1 VAVRAGEEA
10 WSADERR
17 GAQRA
22 MGTSERQWASVYD
35 NGMDERT
42 VAAGLSRLGG
52 GTKPPETPS
61 PLKRGRVAMEGAAV
75 ARPAVVVRPLGHQF
89 AAAAPAPLAAAAPAR
104 VAAAAP
110 APLAAA
116 APARVAAAAPA
127 RVAAAAPPAFA
138 AAAPP
143 AFAAAAPPAFAAVG
157 DAAGKLM
164 EVRREHCVSAEVAGS
179 MSMAKLCAQWTLI
192 YGRRCQTQNKV
203 YLIKSVTYPGLSR
216 LRRPKSPPVRP
227 VQHVH
232 EAVYVPTEDP
242 LWAAGSDE
250 TSEDEVDAGG
260 ALHWD
265 DVEAGDGYGRT
276 PASRRVPAW
285 PR

>member
-1 VAVRAGEEA
+1 MAVRAGEEA

-110 APLAAA
+110 A
-116 APARVAAAAPA
+116 RV
-127 RVAAAAPPAFA
+127 A

>member
-1 VAVRAGEEA
+1 MAVRAGEEA

-104 VAAAAP
+104 V
-110 APLAAA
+110 
-116 APARVAAAAPA
+116 
-127 RVAAAAPPAFA
+127 A

>member
-1 VAVRAGEEA
+1 MAVRAGEEA

-89 AAAAPAPLAAAAPAR
+89 AAAAPARVAAAPPAR

-110 APLAAA
+110 APFAAA
-116 APARVAAAAPA
+116 APAP
-127 RVAAAAPPAFA
+127 
-138 AAAPP
+138 
-143 AFAAAAPPAFAAVG
+143 FAAVG
-157 DAAGKLM
+157 DAAGKRL
-164 EVRREHCVSAEVAGS
+164 EVRREHCVSAEVARS
-179 MSMAKLCAQWTLI
+179 LTMAKLCAQWSLI
-192 YGRRCQTQNKV
+192 YGRRCQTQNKA

-227 VQHVH
+227 VVGRFGARTGFARSGAIIH
-232 EAVYVPTEDP
+232 E
-242 LWAAGSDE
+242 
-250 TSEDEVDAGG
+250 
-260 ALHWD
+260 
-265 DVEAGDGYGRT
+265 
-276 PASRRVPAW
+276 
-285 PR
+285 